1 MTERR
6 DDLADEEARRAAEEA
21 GHIGGTPTY
30 DLPLEPE
37 EQDEAY
43 RAVNEAGGGES
54 EGFELAEE
62 ELIENADLGPGRPGA
77 EVRVREGA
85 DDEEFD
91 DDLAEYGEADS
102 EDPED
107 L

>member
-30 DLPLEPE
+30 EVPLEDS
-37 EQDEAY
+37 DEAY

-77 EVRVREGA
+77 EVRVREGEA
-85 DDEEFD
+85 DEEYD

>member
-6 DDLADEEARRAAEEA
+6 DDDVVDEEERLAAEEA
-21 GHIGGTPTY
+21 RHIGGTPTY
-30 DLPLEPE
+30 DVDLEE
-37 EQDEAY
+37 VSEAD
-43 RAVNEAGGGES
+43 RAVIEGGGGES

-77 EVRVREGA
+77 EVRVREGEA
-85 DDEEFD
+85 DEEFD
-91 DDLAEYGEADS
+91 DDLADYGEADS

>member
-6 DDLADEEARRAAEEA
+6 DEFADEEARLAAEEA

-30 DLPLEPE
+30 DVDLEE
-37 EQDEAY
+37 EDEAD
-43 RAVNEAGGGES
+43 RAVDEAGGGES

-62 ELIENADLGPGRPGA
+62 ELIENADLGPRRPGG

-85 DDEEFD
+85 DDEELD

>member
-6 DDLADEEARRAAEEA
+6 DDDVVDEEERRAAEEA

-30 DLPLEPE
+30 DVDLDEI
-37 EQDEAY
+37 DEAD
-43 RAVNEAGGGES
+43 RAVVEGGGGES

-77 EVRVREGA
+77 EVRVREGE
-85 DDEEFD
+85 DDEERD

>member
-6 DDLADEEARRAAEEA
+6 DEYVDEEERLAAEEA

-30 DLPLEPE
+30 DVDLE

-43 RAVNEAGGGES
+43 RAVNEGGGGEA

-77 EVRVREGA
+77 EVRVREGQV
-85 DDEEFD
+85 DEEFD

>member
-6 DDLADEEARRAAEEA
+6 DDDYVDEEERLAAEEA
-21 GHIGGTPTY
+21 RHIGGTPTY
-30 DLPLEPE
+30 DPELEE
-37 EQDEAY
+37 EDEAY
-43 RAVNEAGGGES
+43 RAVNEGGGGES

-62 ELIENADLGPGRPGA
+62 ELIEHADLGPDRPGA
-77 EVRVREGA
+77 EVHVREGA
-85 DDEEFD
+85 DDEELD
-91 DDLAEYGEADS
+91 DDLADYGEADS

>member
-6 DDLADEEARRAAEEA
+6 DDDYVDEEERLAAEEA
-21 GHIGGTPTY
+21 AHIGGTPTY
-30 DLPLEPE
+30 DVDLDEV
-37 EQDEAY
+37 DEAD
-43 RAVNEAGGGES
+43 RAVVEGGGGES

-77 EVRVREGA
+77 EVRVREGE
-85 DDEEFD
+85 DDEERD
-91 DDLAEYGEADS
+91 DDLADYGEADS